1 MFNYTFS
8 WPAGPK
14 DVILTGTFDDWRG
27 TLPLVKTAKGNFEIT
42 MP

>member
-27 TLPLVKTAKGNFEIT
+27 TLNYYARKASQQG
-42 MP
+42 